1 MDFHITYILNNK
13 SLDEIWIKIVLG
25 GPRNGE
31 ECEADTFVPDSS
43 CEQVHV
49 VVVLSIDCSRD
60 DILPKP
66 DLFRKK

>member
-49 VVVLSIDCSRD
+49 VVVLTVAGVRYYPNQIYSE
-60 DILPKP
+60 
-66 DLFRKK
+66 KK